1 MLSWRRNRILPA
13 CVRGGKSENH
23 RRINDR
29 WPGPLSVRF
38 SLVFRFRNG
47 SAEVISSPK
56 DSRRNRESHKMGKL
70 RHKSN
75 QIPERPPRSVDLDPL
90 QTTRDRGAMDAT
102 LPWGS
107 HRVELTKMDA

>member
-1 MLSWRRNRILPA
+1 
-13 CVRGGKSENH
+13 
-23 RRINDR
+23 
-29 WPGPLSVRF
+29 
-38 SLVFRFRNG
+38 
-47 SAEVISSPK
+47 
-56 DSRRNRESHKMGKL
+56 MGKL